1 MGRPPLELDVELIQK
16 LAEIHC
22 TYDEIAAIMGCCRD
36 TLHRKYSDVIK
47 KGQTIGKRSLRRA
60 MFDKAL
66 NGKNTTMMIWLSKQ
80 YLGMTDKVETHQ
92 VEEKT
97 TDPESPAVTPEQ
109 AKKLLHEIQA
119 KESVQTP
126 SQPVS

>member
-1 MGRPPLELDVELIQK
+1 MGRPPLELDEELIRK
-16 LAEIHC
+16 LAEIYC
-22 TYDEIAAIMGCCRD
+22 TYDEIALIMGCCRD

-47 KGQTIGKRSLRRA
+47 KGHTIAKRSLRRA

-92 VEEKT
+92 VEEKP

-109 AKKLLHEIQA
+109 AKKLLNEIRAQ
-119 KESVQTP
+119 ESVQTP
-126 SQPVS
+126 PLTVS